1 MSMGMCGCSK
11 VAKIL
16 LIVGALNWGLI
27 GVGYFFN
34 ANWNV
39 VNLVFGNWMW
49 LEAVI
54 YILVGLAGVSKLF
67 GCRCKK
73 CAVTAPM
80 NGGM

>member
-16 LIVGALNWGLI
+16 LIIGALNWGLI

-73 CAVTAPM
+73 CVVAAPM